1 MLKHF
6 LDNKSLPAL
15 AAALA
20 TVLAGLSAPT
30 AFATTVDLGSS
41 PPDISS
47 AVNPNVVVTF
57 DDSGSMGATALPD
70 SMSDDYNKKYYY
82 DPRQNLI
89 YFDPLKDYPPPLRPD
104 GTAFPDATYTAAW
117 RDGIC
122 ANWSGSYCYGAAN
135 TRNLSTQFHQ
145 NFANETST
153 TNRPNSTTTTL
164 AAIPTG
170 VRGSITAGFW
180 FECPTSL
187 SETGCVMKVIG
198 TAADPKPAPAPPA
211 VAVPIT
217 TRFANW
223 YAYYRTRNLMTRT
236 ALSRVFGGTSLDNK
250 VRVIWQTINADYG
263 STPAIRSREVQDLT
277 GTWKQNFF
285 NWMFDVTNNG
295 GTPNRRATIEA
306 GKVFERTLTSNYMNP
321 YWYPPLVAG
330 GTGRSLECR
339 QNFHMLV
346 TDGYWNE
353 GDPGLPTPYLKVSD
367 SFTLPDGKA
376 YAPGTADTK
385 VYSNVGNYDS
395 SIANIGFNYWARD
408 LQPSLDNKVPAF
420 YTDRTA
426 PSGVVVPPTD
436 PGSVAAVYWNP
447 ANDPATWQHVVQY
460 MVTLGIAGNLSFP
473 GDYAALRAGTKAWP
487 TPSNNSPPAVDDTW
501 HAAVN
506 SRGEYFSAKN
516 PTELVDQM
524 TTILTSILTR
534 RGGSTSPAV
543 STGVLTS
550 NTLAFSAGYDS
561 ADWSGFLL
569 GQEILSDGTLLSPPK
584 WDASCRLTGGPC
596 ASTGNSTNAA
606 PNPTPANRVI
616 LTSDSTVGSGK
627 PFRWSALSA
636 VQQAA
641 LQLISLPSTL
651 DTRGAERVDYLRG
664 VRTSESLAGAQAL
677 RKRGS
682 VLGAVVNAQPRFYG
696 PVEGT
701 FTDDF
706 PVGSPEYNAATS
718 GTGGKFSD
726 FRRAQL
732 SRKPRVYMAA
742 NDGMLHAFDASDGP
756 DGGLEKWAFV
766 PNTLIMNGKMKKLTE
781 PAIGLLPTVD
791 DRPVIGEVFRNGSW
805 RSLLV
810 GSLRFGGRGI
820 YALDITS
827 PDATEANAAS
837 KVLWEF
843 NNLSPGGANL
853 GYTYDSANVARL
865 RNGKWVVLVSSG
877 YFPAVGPDSTAP
889 AALLDRTS
897 LFVIDL
903 ETGLLLREIQTP
915 AGVRSYGLSG
925 PEVVGYGNGEFR
937 NVDDFAVAGDLAGNL
952 WRFDLTDASPAN
964 WSVDLMFSTYDNVA
978 ADVGKQPITVT
989 PIAFGDKRST
999 VGKGAILVFGTG
1011 KYLGDSD
1018 RLAAGTPTQSYYGI
1032 KDMGKGMT
1040 RITKAELVE
1049 QTMVRLPSGTRTLT
1063 NLPVPGSSKG
1073 WRFNFPVLGERNV
1086 VTLTPVFANGT
1097 AIFSTVIPAG
1107 DNPCDPARTGA
1118 IIVVD
1123 AQNGTG
1129 PGTLLNE
1136 AFGGASATANA
1147 AGKDVANPP
1156 AAGALGAVTAIG
1168 GGAYTALGLT
1178 DAAGNPISLNVIPVW
1193 RRGSW
1198 REALD
1203 FNN

>member
-1 MLKHF
+1 MIKYSIE
-6 LDNKSLPAL
+6 NKPLSAL
-15 AAALA
+15 AVAAL
-20 TVLAGLSAPT
+20 TVLAGLSAPA

-70 SMSDDYNKKYYY
+70 SMADDHGKKYYY

-89 YFDPLKDYPPPLRPD
+89 YFDPLKDYPPPLQPN

-122 ANWSGSYCYGAAN
+122 ANWAGSYCYGAAN
-135 TRNLSTQFHQ
+135 TKNLGTKFYQ
-145 NFANETST
+145 NFANETAT
-153 TNRPNSTTTTL
+153 TYRPNSTNTTQ
-164 AAIPTG
+164 ASIPSG
-170 VRGSITAGFW
+170 VRGTIASGFW
-180 FECPTSL
+180 FECPTNL

-198 TAADPKPAPAPPA
+198 TATDPKPAPAPPA

-250 VRVIWQTINADYG
+250 VRVIWQTINADFG
-263 STPAIRSREVQDLT
+263 GTPAITTREVQDLT

-285 NWMFDVTNNG
+285 NWMFNVSNNG
-295 GTPNRRATIEA
+295 STPNRRATIEA
-306 GKVFERTLTSNYMNP
+306 GKVFERALTSNYMNP

-353 GDPGLPTPYLKVSD
+353 GDPGLPSPFRKVSD
-367 SFTLPDGKA
+367 SFNLPDGKS
-376 YAPGTADTK
+376 YAPNTADTK
-385 VYSNVGNYDS
+385 IYSNVGNYDS

-408 LQPSLDNKVPAF
+408 LQPTLDNKVPPYF
-420 YTDRTA
+420 TDRTA
-426 PSGVVVPPTD
+426 PGGVVVSPTD
-436 PGSVAAVYWNP
+436 PGAVSAVYWNP

-543 STGVLTS
+543 STGVLTT

-569 GQEILSDGTLLSPPK
+569 GQEVLSDGTLLTPPK

-596 ASTGNSTNAA
+596 ASTGNSSNAA
-606 PNPTPANRVI
+606 PNPAPGSRVI
-616 LTSDSTVGSGK
+616 LTSDSTAGSGK
-627 PFRWSALSA
+627 AFRWSALST
-636 VQQAA
+636 VQQTA
-641 LQLISLPSTL
+641 LQLITPPSTV

-664 VRTSESLAGAQAL
+664 VRTSETLSGASAL

-682 VLGAVVNAQPRFYG
+682 VLGAVINAQPRFYG
-696 PVEGT
+696 PVEAT
-701 FTDDF
+701 YSDNF
-706 PVGSPEYNAATS
+706 PPGSPEFAAATGGS
-718 GTGGKFSD
+718 GGKFSD
-726 FRRAQL
+726 YRQSKRTRQ
-732 SRKPRVYMAA
+732 PRVYLAS
-742 NDGMLHAFDASDGP
+742 NDGMLHAFDASSGSS
-756 DGGLEKWAFV
+756 GGLEKWAYV

-781 PAIGLLPTVD
+781 PAVGLLPTVD
-791 DRPVIGEVFRNGSW
+791 DRPMIGEVFRNGAWGSV
-805 RSLLV
+805 LV

-820 YALDITS
+820 FALDVTN
-827 PDATEANAAS
+827 PDATEAAASS

-843 NNLSPGGANL
+843 SNLSPGGANL
-853 GYTYDSANVARL
+853 GYTYDSANIARL

-877 YFPAVGPDSTAP
+877 YFPATGPEATSTP
-889 AALLDRTS
+889 AVEDRTS

-903 ETGLLLREIQTP
+903 ATGVLLRELRTP
-915 AGVRSYGLSG
+915 SGVRSYGLSG
-925 PEVVGYGNGEFR
+925 PEVVGYGDADMENI
-937 NVDDFAVAGDLAGNL
+937 DDLAVAGDLAGNL
-952 WRFDLTDASPAN
+952 WRFDLTDTSPSN
-964 WSVDLMFSTYDNVA
+964 WTVDLMYSTYDNVA

-989 PIAFGDKRST
+989 PIVFSDKRSSMG
-999 VGKGAILVFGTG
+999 VGGILLFGTG

-1018 RLAAGTPTQSYYGI
+1018 RLAAGTPTQAYYGI
-1032 KDMGKGMT
+1032 KDMGKGMA
-1040 RITKAELVE
+1040 RIRKDELIQ
-1049 QTMVRLPSGTRTLT
+1049 QTMVRLPTGTRTLT
-1063 NLPVPGSSKG
+1063 TNPVPGASKG
-1073 WRFNFPVLGERNV
+1073 WYFNFPVVGERNV
-1086 VTLTPVFANGT
+1086 VTLTPIFANGT

-1107 DNPCDPARTGA
+1107 DNPCDPSRTGSV
-1118 IIVVD
+1118 IVVD
-1123 AQNGTG
+1123 AQNGTA
-1129 PGTLLNE
+1129 PGTLLND

-1147 AGKDVANPP
+1147 AGRDVQNPP
-1156 AAGALGAVTAIG
+1156 AGGTLGAVTAIG
-1168 GGAYTALGLT
+1168 GGKINLLGMT
-1178 DAAGNPISLNVIPVW
+1178 DSNGNPISLNVIPIW

-1203 FNN
+1203 YNN